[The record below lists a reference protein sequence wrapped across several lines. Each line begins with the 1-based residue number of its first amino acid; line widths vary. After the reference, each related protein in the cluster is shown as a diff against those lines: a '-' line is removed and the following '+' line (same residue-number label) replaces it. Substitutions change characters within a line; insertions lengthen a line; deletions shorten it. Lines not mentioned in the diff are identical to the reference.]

1 MAVKFIDHSI
11 EVKAALNKT
20 TLDWL
25 DETANAVASHAKR
38 NCTMRSE
45 DSGGLAETYR
55 ADVDRSAGKAQIGT
69 PEVEGFWEEFG
80 TGEHADTKK
89 NGGKPGR
96 EGWWIYTPDSEGP
109 EGYKSNVYLTK
120 QEADAMA
127 EYIERKY
134 GHKAV
139 VTNGRKPN
147 YTLEKAFIAIEPKAR
162 KQLENVLKEAL
173 GT

>member
-11 EVKAALNKT
+11 DVKAALNKT

-25 DETANAVASHAKR
+25 DETANAVKSHAQR
-38 NCTMRSE
+38 NCAMRSE

-69 PEVEGFWEEFG
+69 PEEEGFWEEFG
-80 TGEHADTKK
+80 TGSHADTKK

-96 EGWWIYTPDSEGP
+96 PGWWIYTPDSEGP
-109 EGYKSNVYLTK
+109 EGYKSNVYITK
-120 QEADAMA
+120 EKAEDMA
-127 EYIERKY
+127 AYIERKY

-162 KQLENVLKEAL
+162 KQLENVLQEEL